1 MTKRR
6 IVLALVICLSVA
18 AFAGQSF
25 YRTQGHPEGVPD
37 WVIQAQRLDP
47 NERQE
52 YVASIMQKQREL
64 REKEEQQW
72 RKQLEKQRQKER
84 AKAQDEAMKQA
95 LRATDRQWRAIKP
108 RLEKVRTL
116 SSQAGVQ
123 IGYSIHLSTGR
134 RNSHTQR
141 TGQDKDSNSTP
152 ANETTLPKDAGTK
165 ETHRGSQYTFSWSRP
180 SARKSPSELTR
191 GERVCEELLDLLED
205 QNATLEEIQQKV
217 ETLRDVRRDANREL
231 AKARKELREVLNLD
245 QEATLLTMGWL

>member
-84 AKAQDEAMKQA
+84 AKAQDEAMK
-95 LRATDRQWRAIKP
+95 
-108 RLEKVRTL
+108 
-116 SSQAGVQ
+116 
-123 IGYSIHLSTGR
+123 HLSTGR